1 MYLGSEGVPP
11 PLTGLLNLETPE
23 TNACY
28 LGWTPAILCPAFLV
42 WGLEV
47 SYAPHLTEGASFKL
61 RADPGPGSVRD
72 SDVAVVLRVRARP
85 PQGPGKHPSHGNP
98 GAQAGLPRDS

>member
-1 MYLGSEGVPP
+1 MPP
-11 PLTGLLNLETPE
+11 TSQRGPLSNLEL
-23 TNACY
+23 N
-28 LGWTPAILCPAFLV
+28 
-42 WGLEV
+42 
-47 SYAPHLTEGASFKL
+47 
-61 RADPGPGSVRD
+61 PGPGSVRD